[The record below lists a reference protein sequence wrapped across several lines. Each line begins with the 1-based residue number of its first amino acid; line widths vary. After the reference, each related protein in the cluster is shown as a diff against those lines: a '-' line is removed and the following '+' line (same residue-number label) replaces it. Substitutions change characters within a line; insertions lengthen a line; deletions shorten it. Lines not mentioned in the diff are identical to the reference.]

1 MTFTLRIVLLIIALF
16 TGIWI
21 LYKIH
26 KSKLKME
33 DAIFWI
39 LSAFLIFVMGVI
51 PQVAY
56 FMATLLGIESPSNF
70 VFAFLIFICLMKIL
84 SLSIKVSQLEE
95 KLSIMADESALE
107 FYKLQN
113 EKKEGEIPVEK

>member
-26 KSKLKME
+26 NSKLKME

-39 LSAFLIFVMGVI
+39 LSAFLLFVMGVI